1 MLIFFTWTVAMSYSL
16 AFWTAL
22 VVVLAKL
29 LQ

>member
-1 MLIFFTWTVAMSYSL
+1 MLVLFTWSVAVSYSL

>member
-1 MLIFFTWTVAMSYSL
+1 MLVLFTWTVAVPYPL

-29 LQ
+29 LK